1 MKNFAVIMA
10 ACLAAM
16 LPLSTRAEQLRTE
29 PVVVLE
35 LFTSQGCSSCP
46 PADAVLTEYDERSDV
61 VALAYHVDYW
71 DYIGWR
77 DTFGDA
83 AFSDLQRKYAAAQ
96 GKNRVYTPQLMING
110 TQDVVG
116 SRPKDVAGAVA
127 HATLAIPVHIAPD
140 DSMLAIDIAQA
151 SDLPESEV
159 WLVTYKSEAVVDVER
174 GENSGRSL
182 RYSQIVTGR
191 QLLGMWEPD
200 LGAHIK
206 LPLDELLG
214 ETSDGLA
221 ILVQEDRGGLP
232 GRILGAASYERMQ

>member
-1 MKNFAVIMA
+1 MT
-10 ACLAAM
+10 ACFVLM
-16 LPLSTRAEQLRTE
+16 VPYSVQAEQVRSKPT
-29 PVVVLE
+29 VVLE

-46 PADAVLTEYDERSDV
+46 PADTVLTEYDQRADV

-83 AFSDLQRKYAAAQ
+83 AYSDLQRKYAAAQ
-96 GKNRVYTPQLMING
+96 GKDRIYTPQLMING
-110 TQDVVG
+110 IEDVVG

-127 HATLAIPVHIAPD
+127 RATLAIPVRIEPD
-140 DSMLAIDIAQA
+140 DSMLAIDIGKAT
-151 SDLPESEV
+151 DMPESEV
-159 WLVTYKSEAVVDVER
+159 WLITYKSEAVVDVER
-174 GENSGRSL
+174 GENRGRSL
-182 RYSQIVTGR
+182 RYSQIVTDR

-214 ETSDGLA
+214 ETSNGLA
-221 ILVQEDRGGLP
+221 ILVQEDKGGLP
-232 GRILGAASYERMQ
+232 GRILGAASYERSL